1 MYVAFDRCAPLDVH
15 QFQPVTAAAVAA
27 ASGGKEASGD
37 GDEEVSA
44 VMEINDETGAF
55 EYTLYSLK
63 APPYIRLY
71 VPGSTLSCSALVVIT
86 ITRHNMQMFD
96 V

>member
-1 MYVAFDRCAPLDVH
+1 MVHCVCAFDRCAPLDVD
-15 QFQPVTAAAVAA
+15 QFRPVTAAAA

-44 VMEINDETGAF
+44 VTEINDETGAF
-55 EYTLYSLK
+55 EYTLYSLT

-71 VPGSTLSCSALVVIT
+71 VPGCTLFRVSSSNDHT
-86 ITRHNMQMFD
+86 TYE
-96 V
+96 